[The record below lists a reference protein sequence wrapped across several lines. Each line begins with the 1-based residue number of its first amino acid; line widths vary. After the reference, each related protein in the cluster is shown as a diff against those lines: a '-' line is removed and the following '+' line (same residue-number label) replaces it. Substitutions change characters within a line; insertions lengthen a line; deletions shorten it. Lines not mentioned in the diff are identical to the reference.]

1 MGLWSLRNTLNTLW
15 HAFNFSV
22 FTTAGRY
29 VARKIASAFSR
40 PNRQARSAE
49 AMDESPSVP
58 TASQKHPLPAVT
70 DTNNTLSSA
79 YEWKETEYSNGT
91 INRVNGE
98 GTARQR
104 AF

>member
-1 MGLWSLRNTLNTLW
+1 MAWIHNI
-15 HAFNFSV
+15 FSV

-40 PNRQARSAE
+40 PNRQPRSAE
-49 AMDESPSVP
+49 AMGESTPSN
-58 TASQKHPLPAVT
+58 TASQKHPAPAT
-70 DTNNTLSSA
+70 DTSTVSSA

-91 INRVNGE
+91 ISHVNGE

-104 AF
+104 AS

>member
-1 MGLWSLRNTLNTLW
+1 MTCIHDNL
-15 HAFNFSV
+15 SV

-40 PNRQARSAE
+40 PNRQARSSE
-49 AMDESPSVP
+49 TMNESSSVP
-58 TASQKHPLPAVT
+58 TSSQKYPSPAVT
-70 DTNNTLSSA
+70 DTNTLSSA

-91 INRVNGE
+91 VNRVNGE

>member
-1 MGLWSLRNTLNTLW
+1 MHSQ
-15 HAFNFSV
+15 HFFSV

-49 AMDESPSVP
+49 AMDESSPN
-58 TASQKHPLPAVT
+58 TAASQNHPPPAT
-70 DTNNTLSSA
+70 DTSTLSSA

-91 INRVNGE
+91 ISRENGE
-98 GTARQR
+98 GKARQR
-104 AF
+104 AL

>member
-1 MGLWSLRNTLNTLW
+1 MTCIHDNL
-15 HAFNFSV
+15 SV

-40 PNRQARSAE
+40 PNRQARSSE
-49 AMDESPSVP
+49 AMGESS
-58 TASQKHPLPAVT
+58 SQKYPSPAVT
-70 DTNNTLSSA
+70 NTNTLSSA

-91 INRVNGE
+91 VNRVNGE

>member
-1 MGLWSLRNTLNTLW
+1 MPYGACTHNSL
-15 HAFNFSV
+15 SV
-22 FTTAGRY
+22 FTSAGRY

-49 AMDESPSVP
+49 AMGESPSKT
-58 TASQKHPLPAVT
+58 TASEKCPSPAAT
-70 DTNNTLSSA
+70 DTSTLSSA

-91 INRVNGE
+91 ISRVNGE